1 MISYKHVWFSR
12 VTDLSLPECYD
23 DDVDVHGVIVVMT
36 AAVVMTMTDDVDDD
50 DDEWSKYPFYCQID
64 SKCSRWPPTVSAL
77 K

>member
-1 MISYKHVWFSR
+1 M
-12 VTDLSLPECYD
+12 SLPECYD

-64 SKCSRWPPTVSAL
+64 SKCSR
-77 K
+77 